1 MPKIQLSEYNFRA
14 GLVSVHGTGRKEA
27 GVKLVTGFESQLP
40 NFAEITSLGNLI
52 SVVGIIIRICSQRI

>member
-1 MPKIQLSEYNFRA
+1 MA
-14 GLVSVHGTGRKEA
+14 HGRKEA

>member
-1 MPKIQLSEYNFRA
+1 MPKKYN
-14 GLVSVHGTGRKEA
+14 SVNTTSGQAKYQYMAHGRKEA

-52 SVVGIIIRICSQRI
+52 SVVE